1 MKALAGSL
9 RVHIHPLQATAVLAL
24 AFLLAGCGADS
35 PNSPTAAGAP
45 AAPASTSTSTT
56 QPTTAA
62 AATTETGATEASTTA
77 EWAPCGAQ
85 VFLPVLK
92 QAMDNEAAE
101 LRIVK
106 ADVKRC
112 RNDYAQVFAVPDESV
127 CQPGIRHCY
136 EHEQVLLGWTDGRCR
151 ILTDGTGITCE
162 VPGFETDAQIRRV
175 CGALG
180 YSGYSG

>member
-9 RVHIHPLQATAVLAL
+9 RVHIHPLQTTAVLAL
-24 AFLLAGCGADS
+24 AFVLAGCGADS
-35 PNSPTAAGAP
+35 PNSTTAAGAP
-45 AAPASTSTSTT
+45 ATSASTSTT

-101 LRIVK
+101 LRIVR

-136 EHEQVLLGWTDGRCR
+136 EHEQFLLGWTDGRWR
-151 ILTDGTGITCE
+151 ILTYGTGITCE

-175 CGALG
+175 CWALG